1 VPRTIAVGLFLAI
14 LAPLVVLGQET
25 ALLGE
30 LVPWPIL
37 STEIS
42 MHRLPL
48 YDHPLEEQL
57 VPMPIVSEGAD
68 YSYGIL
74 PLGSGP
80 DPGITVAV
88 LQHGDPRILVD
99 ANNDE
104 DLLNDPGIQDR
115 ERINAQTYRWQVT
128 VDVEYTLKEAV
139 TRAPYHLLI
148 LASFSHATEQ
158 YEYWYSCFCHRRGL
172 IDLGDTLC
180 PVAITDLSSTA
191 KYDDLSHIF
200 VSIDTDGDGKLDMLL
215 GSHEVYGPE
224 DPFQVQIGDVI
235 YMITSVSED
244 GRRMTLERVGNAEA
258 RPIIGPDHAA
268 PDFVA
273 RTINGQ
279 DIRLSDFRGKVVVLV
294 FRPVLKTS
302 GCPMCDAASSST
314 SSRMSDIRDSVSLF
328 GDNVVMI
335 TAYAGSKPV
344 DSDDM
349 TGPRLQT
356 EITLWD
362 PRIAGIYRRSNGLFI
377 IDQDGIIAG
386 MDEAWASIRCGVPRG
401 GYRLLRQGEI
411 EDIIANLLARRS
423 SH

>member
-1 VPRTIAVGLFLAI
+1 MSRAIAILLFVAI
-14 LAPLVVLGQET
+14 LAPLTVLGQET

-30 LVPWPIL
+30 MVPWPIL

-42 MHRLPL
+42 MHPMPL
-48 YDHPLEEQL
+48 YDHPLEEHIAPAPVTL
-57 VPMPIVSEGAD
+57 DGAE

-88 LQHGDPRILVD
+88 SQHGEPRILVD

-104 DLLNDPGIQDR
+104 DLANDPGIQDR
-115 ERINAQTYRWQVT
+115 ERINARTYRWQVT
-128 VDVEYTLKEAV
+128 VDVEYKLNGTI

-148 LASFSHATEQ
+148 LADFSYATEQ

-172 IDLGDTLC
+172 VDLGGTLY

-200 VSIDTDGDGKLDMLL
+200 VSIDTDGNGELDMLL
-215 GSHEVYGPE
+215 GSHEVYGAE
-224 DPFQVQIGDVI
+224 DPFQVQVGDVI
-235 YMITSVSED
+235 YVITSVSED
-244 GRRMTLERVGNAEA
+244 GRRMTLERVGNAEP
-258 RPIIGPDHAA
+258 RPIIGLDHPA
-268 PDFVA
+268 PDFAA
-273 RTINGQ
+273 RTIDGQ

-294 FRPVLKTS
+294 FCPVLKTS
-302 GCPMCDAASSST
+302 GCQMCDTISSST
-314 SSRMSDIRDSVSLF
+314 SSRLSDIRDSVGLF

-335 TAYAGSKPV
+335 TVYAGSKPV
-344 DSDDM
+344 DSDDI

-362 PRIAGIYRRSNGLFI
+362 PQIAEIYRRSNGLFI
-377 IDQDGIIAG
+377 IDQEGIIAG
-386 MDEAWASIRCGVPRG
+386 MDEAWASIRCGMPRG

-411 EDIIANLLARRS
+411 QDIIANLLSRYN

>member
-1 VPRTIAVGLFLAI
+1 MSRTIAIVLFLTI
-14 LAPLVVLGQET
+14 LAPLTVLGQET
-25 ALLGE
+25 GLLGE
-30 LVPWPIL
+30 VVPWPIL
-37 STEIS
+37 SAEVP
-42 MHRLPL
+42 MHHLPL
-48 YDHPLEEQL
+48 YDQPLEENVAPAPVTL
-57 VPMPIVSEGAD
+57 DGAE

-88 LQHGDPRILVD
+88 SQHGEPRILVD

-104 DLLNDPGIQDR
+104 DLANDPGIQDR
-115 ERINAQTYRWQVT
+115 ERINARTYRWQVT
-128 VDVEYTLKEAV
+128 VDVEYTIKGAI

-148 LASFSHATEQ
+148 LANFSYATNQ

-172 IDLGDTLC
+172 VDLGGTLY

-200 VSIDTDGDGKLDMLL
+200 VSIDTDGNGELDMLL
-215 GSHEVYGPE
+215 GSHEVYGAE
-224 DPFQVQIGDVI
+224 DPFQVQVGDVI
-235 YMITSVSED
+235 YVITSLSED
-244 GRRMTLERVGNAEA
+244 GRRMTLERVANAKA
-258 RPIIGPDHAA
+258 RPIIRPDHAA

-273 RTINGQ
+273 RTIDGQ
-279 DIRLSDFRGKVVVLV
+279 DIRLSDFQGKVVVLV

-302 GCPMCDAASSST
+302 GCPMCDTISSST
-314 SSRMSDIRDSVSLF
+314 SSRMSDIRDSVSVF

-335 TAYAGSKPV
+335 AVYAGSKPV

-362 PRIAGIYRRSNGLFI
+362 PQIAEIYRRSNGLFI

-411 EDIIANLLARRS
+411 QDIIANLLGR
-423 SH
+423 

>member
-1 VPRTIAVGLFLAI
+1 MPRTIVIALFLVI
-14 LAPLVVLGQET
+14 LAPLTVLGQEIG
-25 ALLGE
+25 LLSE
-30 LVPWPIL
+30 MVPWPIL
-37 STEIS
+37 SAEIS

-48 YDHPLEEQL
+48 YDHPLEAQV
-57 VPMPIVSEGAD
+57 VPIPIVSEGAE

-80 DPGITVAV
+80 DSGITVAV

-115 ERINAQTYRWQVT
+115 ERINARTYRWQVT
-128 VDVEYTLKEAV
+128 VDVEYTLNGAV

-148 LASFSHATEQ
+148 LASFSYATEQ
-158 YEYWYSCFCHRRGL
+158 YEYWYSCFCHRGGL
-172 IDLGDTLC
+172 IDLGGILY

-200 VSIDTDGDGKLDMLL
+200 VSIDTDGDGKLDMYP
-215 GSHEVYGPE
+215 GSYEIYAAK

-235 YMITSVSED
+235 YMITSISED
-244 GRRMTLERVGNAEA
+244 GRRLTLERVGNAEA
-258 RPIIGPDHAA
+258 RPIIGLKHLA
-268 PDFVA
+268 PDFAA
-273 RTINGQ
+273 RTIDGQ
-279 DIRLSDFRGKVVVLV
+279 DMRLSDFRGKVVVLV
-294 FRPVLKTS
+294 FRPGSKTTA
-302 GCPMCDAASSST
+302 CPMCDTISSST

-335 TAYAGSKPV
+335 TVYAGSKPM

-349 TGPRLQT
+349 PGPRLQT

-362 PRIAGIYRRSNGLFI
+362 PRIAEIYRRSNGLFI

-386 MDEAWASIRCGVPRG
+386 MDEAWASLRCGVPRG

-411 EDIIANLLARRS
+411 EDIIANLLARHS